1 MESGGEEAVWPPGK
15 GPCSALSF
23 LCSVPV
29 LVGFFFFFLLFCF
42 GLPLHVE
49 VPRPGVELELQLPAQ
64 QYWLLNPQP
73 LGSQSDLLT
82 TELVQ
87 ELPF

>member
-29 LVGFFFFFLLFCF
+29 LVGFFFFAFLFWVAPAC
-42 GLPLHVE
+42 GSSQT
-49 VPRPGVELELQLPAQ
+49 RGRIGVATAGTAILAP
-64 QYWLLNPQP
+64 
-73 LGSQSDLLT
+73 
-82 TELVQ
+82 
-87 ELPF
+87 

>member
-29 LVGFFFFFLLFCF
+29 LVGFFFFCFFVLGCPCMWKFPDQGSNWSCNCRHSNTGSLTRNLLAPSRIC
-42 GLPLHVE
+42 
-49 VPRPGVELELQLPAQ
+49 
-64 QYWLLNPQP
+64 
-73 LGSQSDLLT
+73 
-82 TELVQ
+82 
-87 ELPF
+87 

>member
-29 LVGFFFFFLLFCF
+29 LVGFFFFCF
-42 GLPLHVE
+42 FVSGCPLHVE

-64 QYWLLNPQP
+64 QCRLLNPQP

-82 TELVQ
+82 TELGQ

>member
-29 LVGFFFFFLLFCF
+29 LVGFFFFFAFLFRVAPCASTTA
-42 GLPLHVE
+42 HSND
-49 VPRPGVELELQLPAQ
+49 RSELRL
-64 QYWLLNPQP
+64 
-73 LGSQSDLLT
+73 
-82 TELVQ
+82 
-87 ELPF
+87 

>member
-29 LVGFFFFFLLFCF
+29 LVGFFFFCF
-42 GLPLHVE
+42 FVSGCPCMWKF
-49 VPRPGVELELQLPAQ
+49 PDQ
-64 QYWLLNPQP
+64 
-73 LGSQSDLLT
+73 GSN
-82 TELVQ
+82 
-87 ELPF
+87 